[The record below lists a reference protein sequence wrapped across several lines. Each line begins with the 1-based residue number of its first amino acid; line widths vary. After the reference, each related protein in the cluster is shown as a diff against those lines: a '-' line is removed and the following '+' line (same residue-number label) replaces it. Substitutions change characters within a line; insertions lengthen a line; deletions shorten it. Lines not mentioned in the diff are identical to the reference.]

1 MQKSKVKTIALGA
14 LLFAASTGY
23 AQEAPTAGT
32 IQASVLLGKS
42 AFSSGTVAL
51 SSLNTEYYLNPT
63 GTVDAGGLTNSIISF
78 SANENSLVN
87 MVGAEIKYFVTDQI
101 AVSFL
106 GAGAYSLNPGKDYE
120 QGVPAEGIP
129 NNANFEARFNTR
141 LVGVIGGDYYFPVSN
156 ARVQP
161 YAGVR
166 FALQYASITTT
177 ATLDATTATGGTPP
191 VDYGARSGQIFGW
204 SPSLAAGIEYV
215 LSPGLHLGFEIQPV
229 GYSYSGVS
237 LYAAPGVSPATGV
250 AQEVLFLS
258 QPKLKIGFRF

>member
-42 AFSSGTVAL
+42 AFSSGTAYL
-51 SSLNTEYYLNPT
+51 SNVVPSLDPT
-63 GTVDAGGLTNSIISF
+63 STVDAGGLTNSIISF
-78 SANENSLVN
+78 NANESAVN

-120 QGVPAEGIP
+120 QGVPTEGIP

-177 ATLDATTATGGTPP
+177 ATLDEATATGSTPP
-191 VDYGARSGQIFGW
+191 RDYGERSGQIFGW
-204 SPSLAAGIEYV
+204 SPSLAAGIEYI

-250 AQEVLFLS
+250 AQELLFLS